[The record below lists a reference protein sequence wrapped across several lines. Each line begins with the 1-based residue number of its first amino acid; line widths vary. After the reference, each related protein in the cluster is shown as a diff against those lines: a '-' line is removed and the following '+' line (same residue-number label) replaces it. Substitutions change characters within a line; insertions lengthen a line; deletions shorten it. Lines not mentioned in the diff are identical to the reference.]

1 MPYGIIPCRGDSRL
15 PGLPDELE
23 DGDQAGQA
31 HPSEQHDEDA
41 ANVSQTQLARLRFI
55 VVVLKPLMNPYSRG

>member
-41 ANVSQTQLARLRFI
+41 ANVS
-55 VVVLKPLMNPYSRG
+55 

>member
-1 MPYGIIPCRGDSRL
+1 MLIRNTRMPYGIIPCRGDSRL

-41 ANVSQTQLARLRFI
+41 ANVS
-55 VVVLKPLMNPYSRG
+55 